1 MPEPAAWRTDRG
13 RHRFFPLVW
22 LGSAVAAALMVLG
35 VAGSLSG
42 FSANIT
48 NSSNTVTAGTL
59 TMSETGVS
67 GVGGTSTCQ
76 SPDAACSLDKF
87 GGQTGM
93 VPGTTTLTGSAPS
106 GTIPVGSNTDQNI
119 GVVEITN
126 TGTIP
131 ASSLTLSGGACAASS
146 GTGADLCGVL
156 DIAVYVGATAP
167 TVGTASSY
175 GTQVFYGTATALSG
189 ESGLSVAT
197 SVASSSS
204 EYLTFV
210 VWLDSSTPDT
220 DESLTASE
228 PLTWTLMQ

>member
-1 MPEPAAWRTDRG
+1 MPEPAAWQFDRG
-13 RHRFFPLVW
+13 RRRLFPLVW
-22 LGSAVAAALMVLG
+22 LGSAVAAALVVVG

-48 NSSNTVTAGTL
+48 NSSNTVAAGTL

-67 GVGGTSTCQ
+67 GVGGTSTCD

-106 GTIPVGSNTDQNI
+106 GTIPAGSSTDQNI
-119 GVVEITN
+119 GVVEIAN
-126 TGTIP
+126 TGNIT
-131 ASSLTLSGGACAASS
+131 ASSLTLSGGTCAASS
-146 GTGADLCGVL
+146 GSGANLCGVL
-156 DIAVYVGATAP
+156 DIAVYASATAP

-175 GTQVFYGTATALSG
+175 GTQVFYGTGTALSG

-197 SVASSSS
+197 GIASGSS

-210 VWLDSSTPDT
+210 VWLDSSTPDA
-220 DESLTASE
+220 DEGLTASE
-228 PLTWTLMQ
+228 PLTWTLTQ